1 MTALLQQLASE
12 TLKQEMAQLERENM
26 FAAQSAGATDAET
39 DAFKCGKCGQ
49 RKTRYYQMQTR
60 SADEPM
66 TVSLVLGGD
75 SKVVYSRGG

>member
-1 MTALLQQLASE
+1 MTARLQQLASE

-26 FAAQSAGATDAET
+26 FAAQSAGMTDAET

-66 TVSLVLGGD
+66 TVSLVG
-75 SKVVYSRGG
+75 RG

>member
-1 MTALLQQLASE
+1 
-12 TLKQEMAQLERENM
+12 M

-66 TVSLVLGGD
+66 TVSVLVAGERGMADERWDADFCYVREGLGWLGMAQ
-75 SKVVYSRGG
+75 Y